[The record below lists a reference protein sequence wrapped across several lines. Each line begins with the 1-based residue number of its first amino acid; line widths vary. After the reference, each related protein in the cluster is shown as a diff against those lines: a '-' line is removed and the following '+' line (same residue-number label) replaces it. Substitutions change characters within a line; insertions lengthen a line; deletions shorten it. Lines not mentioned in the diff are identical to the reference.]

1 MKPIA
6 YLMVERNTQ
15 ERYVQTNTP
24 TREEKISHQPYP
36 LYHLEDGMKV
46 YNNREEYLSESFDR
60 TASHMA
66 GEYVS
71 YEDRLCT
78 HEEQEEWLRTI
89 RKTGY

>member
-6 YLMVERNTQ
+6 YLMVERNN
-15 ERYVQTNTP
+15 QTTHFQTSVP
-24 TREEKISHQPYP
+24 TREEKISHHAIP
-36 LYHLEDGMKV
+36 LYTSPED
-46 YNNREEYLSESFDR
+46 NESFDR

-78 HEEQEEWLRTI
+78 HEEQQEWLRTI

>member
-6 YLMVERNTQ
+6 YLMVERNN
-15 ERYVQTNTP
+15 QTTHFQTTVP
-24 TREEKISHQPYP
+24 TREEKISHHAIP
-36 LYHLEDGMKV
+36 LYTSP
-46 YNNREEYLSESFDR
+46 EYDESFDR

-78 HEEQEEWLRTI
+78 HEEQQEWLKNV